1 LQISLILG
9 LRLLININTIQ
20 KRYRINNFIKISP
33 VRVIDEDGKNLGVL
47 ETGQALKLAFER
59 GLDLIEIAPTA
70 RPPVTKIMDFGKFK
84 YEEERAQRQ
93 HRTKQKEVETK
104 GIRIGYTTGKH
115 DLEIRASQAEKFLK
129 EGNKVK
135 IDMVL
140 HGREKALRDFARKKF
155 EEFLRIIPNGE
166 FEMEIK
172 RTPQGFLTV
181 MHALAPKKQKTK
193 EADEKSL

>member
-1 LQISLILG
+1 M
-9 LRLLININTIQ
+9 
-20 KRYRINNFIKISP
+20 
-33 VRVIDEDGKNLGVL
+33 
-47 ETGQALKLAFER
+47 ETGQAIALAFEK

-84 YEEERAQRQ
+84 YEEEKAQRQ
-93 HRTKQKEVETK
+93 HKTKQKEVEVK

-115 DLEIRASQAEKFLK
+115 DLGLRAAQAEKFLK

-155 EEFLRIIPNGE
+155 EEFLKMIPNGE
-166 FEMEIK
+166 FEMEVK
-172 RTPQGFLTV
+172 KTPQGFLTI
-181 MHALAPKKQKTK
+181 MHAAPSPKKQQRTTDA
-193 EADEKSL
+193 ESNA